1 MDGKKAGAL
10 IFFGGAQFLVCMMIA
25 GALYPGYSLSEN
37 YISDLGI
44 GPSAVIF
51 NTSIIALGALCVCAA
66 HLLRGNKN
74 ALVPLFIALMG
85 IGAAGVG
92 IFPENVPVLHP
103 LAAMLAFGFGGIL
116 PIVASASATPLF
128 KYLSLALGLA
138 ALCALAL
145 FTLSSLGM
153 GWLLLS
159 IGRGGMERMIAY
171 PELIWAIGFGAYLMA
186 YK

>member
-1 MDGKKAGAL
+1 
-10 IFFGGAQFLVCMMIA
+10 MMAA
-25 GALYPGYSLSEN
+25 GALYPGFSLSGN

-44 GPSAVIF
+44 GPSAIIF
-51 NTSIIALGALCVCAA
+51 NTSIIALGALCLCAA
-66 HLLRGNKN
+66 YLLRSHKN

-85 IGAAGVG
+85 IGTAGVG

-103 LAAMLAFGFGGIL
+103 LAALMAFGFGAVL
-116 PIVASASATPLF
+116 PIAASASAKPLF
-128 KYLSLALGLA
+128 KYLSVALGLA

-145 FTLSSLGM
+145 FGLSAFGAQ
-153 GWLLLS
+153 WLLLG

-186 YK
+186 CK